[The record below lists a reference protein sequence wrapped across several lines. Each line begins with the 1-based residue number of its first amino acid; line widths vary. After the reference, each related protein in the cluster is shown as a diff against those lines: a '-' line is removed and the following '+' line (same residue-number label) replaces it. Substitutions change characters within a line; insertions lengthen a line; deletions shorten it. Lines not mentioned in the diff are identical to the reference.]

1 MVNSS
6 LWNTA
11 EVMFGEILVGDGVRK
26 LYVYDKGDVPVLYHY
41 SISKYIKQIFEK
53 HVEDRQEQSPQVK
66 TFSNR
71 VMILYRRIYDTVQ

>member
-1 MVNSS
+1 MIDSS

-26 LYVYDKGDVPVLYHY
+26 LYVYDKGDVTVLYLY

-53 HVEDRQEQSPQVK
+53 HVEFTSCDRNS
-66 TFSNR
+66 R
-71 VMILYRRIYDTVQ
+71 LR

>member
-1 MVNSS
+1 MVDSS

-11 EVMFGEILVGDGVRK
+11 EVMFGEILAGDGVRK

-53 HVEDRQEQSPQVK
+53 HVEFTSCDRNS
-66 TFSNR
+66 R
-71 VMILYRRIYDTVQ
+71 LR